1 MRPRRGGRGPPLL
14 LPGDDYPTCDD
25 SLVVRTRSPAFW
37 LDVAVKVA
45 LVVLLA
51 FGAFSGLERFAGK
64 AFGWRLGGY
73 SVAALLVPVL
83 WIARGRRLP
92 FPYAVDVLFVLPF
105 LIDTIG
111 NALDLYDTIDWWDDA
126 NHFVNWALLTGAVAA
141 ALARTQVNRAEL
153 FAIAVG
159 FGGVTAILWEIGE
172 YFAFIRNSSE
182 LSTAYT
188 DTLGDLALGLSGST
202 LTAMIAVLL
211 ASRRARPA
219 RQFA

>member
-1 MRPRRGGRGPPLL
+1 
-14 LPGDDYPTCDD
+14 
-25 SLVVRTRSPAFW
+25 VVRTRPPVFW
-37 LDVAVKVA
+37 LDAAVKLA
-45 LVVLLA
+45 LVALLA

-73 SVAALLVPVL
+73 SVAALLVPAIWV
-83 WIARGRRLP
+83 ARGRRPP
-92 FPYAVDVLFVLPF
+92 FPYAVDILFVLPF

-126 NHFVNWALLTGAVAA
+126 NHFVNWALVTGAVAA
-141 ALARTQVNRAEL
+141 ALARTQVSRAEL
-153 FAIAVG
+153 FAIVVG

-202 LTAMIAVLL
+202 LTGMLAVLL
-211 ASRRARPA
+211 ASRRARHA

>member
-1 MRPRRGGRGPPLL
+1 VTIR
-14 LPGDDYPTCDD
+14 
-25 SLVVRTRSPAFW
+25 LVVRTRPLAFW

-73 SVAALLVPVL
+73 SVAALLVPAL
-83 WIARGRRLP
+83 WIARGRRPP

-211 ASRRARPA
+211 ASRRARAA